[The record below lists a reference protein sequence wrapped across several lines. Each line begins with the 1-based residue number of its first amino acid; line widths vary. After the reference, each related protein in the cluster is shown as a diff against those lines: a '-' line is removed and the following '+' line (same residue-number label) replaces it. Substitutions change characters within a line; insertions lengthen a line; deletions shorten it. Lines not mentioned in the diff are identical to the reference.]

1 MQDQKIPIE
10 ILETQALKDSASY
23 SRTILENEIDD
34 VHVEHIAIVA
44 KNTIAESAQEGVRT
58 VYLFVKGEGKIL
70 AEDNNYELVPE
81 TIFLP
86 NNVRDFKISAANNS
100 EVHCLK
106 ISRSLSDQDHIE
118 IQKLPENNVK
128 AVYHAKFSDCQ
139 SYTEE
144 IKSLNTV
151 SRTILSNEYIPRVA
165 MGTVLTKGPDKVAP
179 HKHPMLEQ
187 LFLGLSRNNCVVYAD
202 DSTVSFPEFSIVH
215 IPLGSTHSVSVEQGE
230 VLYYVWMDFFLDKK
244 GEEWLQT
251 HNVDSTSA
259 P

>member
-10 ILETQALKDSASY
+10 ILDTQTLKDSASY
-23 SRTILENEIDD
+23 FGTILENEIDD
-34 VHVEHIAIVA
+34 VHVEHITIAA
-44 KNTIAESAQEGVRT
+44 KNSITESAQEGVRT
-58 VYLFVKGEGKIL
+58 VYLFVKGEGYIL
-70 AEDNNYELVPE
+70 ARGKNYELVAE

-86 NNVRDFKISAANNS
+86 NDVRDIKISAASNS
-100 EVHCLK
+100 EIHCLK
-106 ISRSLSDQDHIE
+106 ISRSLSSQDHIE
-118 IQKLPENNVK
+118 LQKLPENNVK
-128 AVYHAKFSDCQ
+128 GVYHAKFSDCQ

-144 IKSLNTV
+144 IKSPNTV

-187 LFLGLSRNNCVVYAD
+187 LFLGLSRNNCVVHAD

-259 P
+259 L

>member
-10 ILETQALKDSASY
+10 ILDTQTLKDSASY
-23 SRTILENEIDD
+23 FGTILENEIDD
-34 VHVEHIAIVA
+34 VHVEHITIAA
-44 KNTIAESAQEGVRT
+44 KNSITESAQEGVRT
-58 VYLFVKGEGKIL
+58 VYLFVKGEGYIL
-70 AEDNNYELVPE
+70 ARGKNYELVAE

-86 NNVRDFKISAANNS
+86 NDVRDIKISAASNS
-100 EVHCLK
+100 EIHCLK
-106 ISRSLSDQDHIE
+106 ISRSLSSQDHIE
-118 IQKLPENNVK
+118 LQKLPENNVK
-128 AVYHAKFSDCQ
+128 GVYHAKFSDCQ

-144 IKSLNTV
+144 IKSPNTV

-259 P
+259 L

>member
-10 ILETQALKDSASY
+10 ILDTQTLKDSASY
-23 SRTILENEIDD
+23 FGTILENEIDD
-34 VHVEHIAIVA
+34 VHVEHITIAA
-44 KNTIAESAQEGVRT
+44 KNSITESAQEGVRT
-58 VYLFVKGEGKIL
+58 VYLFVKGEGNIL
-70 AEDNNYELVPE
+70 ARDKNYELVPE

-86 NNVRDFKISAANNS
+86 NDVRDIKISAASNS
-100 EVHCLK
+100 EIHCLK
-106 ISRSLSDQDHIE
+106 ISRSLSSQDRME
-118 IQKLPENNVK
+118 LQKLPENNVK
-128 AVYHAKFSDCQ
+128 GVYHAKFSDCQ

-144 IKSLNTV
+144 IKSPNTV